1 MGSAKLA
8 EVRNDKFV
16 EKPDSASQRR
26 RYKRDVKQLFW
37 YLESWKRALCG
48 LSFKQ
53 EAWGKEL
60 ARLSDFKVLFRQQ
73 WGFEALDEEVRAI
86 HIRLAQRKM
95 VEPIRSKRK
104 EEKPA
109 VVPALEVE
117 HWQRRATRRK
127 TKAGLRR
134 HYFGFNPCRC

>member
-1 MGSAKLA
+1 MGSAEVA
-8 EVRNDKFV
+8 EL
-16 EKPDSASQRR
+16 EKPVNRTRDKQYRR
-26 RYKRDVKQLFW
+26 DAKQLFW
-37 YLESWKRALCG
+37 YLESWERAVCD

-95 VEPIRSKRK
+95 AEPIRSKRK

-109 VVPALEVE
+109 VAPISEVGY
-117 HWQRRATRRK
+117 WQRRATRRK